1 MLEQR
6 RAQAKGYI
14 TLREA
19 AEISGYAPDYLGQL
33 IRGGK
38 IRGEQVYSNV
48 AWVTTE
54 DEVRAYMAD
63 KSRSV
68 SDPADYEKIEALGSK
83 ALSYVL
89 YVVIGMLVAAVLVMQ
104 YILYVSLDDA
114 LGQGSIQETPAARE
128 QEAVELSTLTI

>member
-6 RAQAKGYI
+6 RAQKEGYI

-19 AEISGYAPDYLGQL
+19 AEITNYAPDYIGQL
-33 IRGGK
+33 IRNGK

-54 DEVRAYMAD
+54 DELRAYMAD

-68 SDPADYEKIEALGSK
+68 TNSEVDTKLEIVGGRLA
-83 ALSYVL
+83 SYLL
-89 YVVIGMLVAAVLVMQ
+89 YTVIGLLFCAILVMQ
-104 YILYVSLDDA
+104 YIFYVSVDD
-114 LGQGSIQETPAARE
+114 SVTKRIISSEITE
-128 QEAVELSTLTI
+128 NTS